1 MGLAD
6 LKKNASLCKST
17 NNIAVSIDDFIAA
30 ADLYAAGQNR
40 PQHEE
45 KQTLMTSD
53 ADKQNNIIDFLQ
65 RKYPQHVEP
74 IKSVNKSKQQPYRRC
89 TYTLSETAIRDR
101 KSTRLNSSHQINSYA
116 VFCLKKKKES
126 PHNILLKRE
135 ASDTH
140 NSR

>member
-65 RKYPQHVEP
+65 RKYPQYVEP

-89 TYTLSETAIRDR
+89 TYTLSETAISQLTLLSQQGGIA
-101 KSTRLNSSHQINSYA
+101 KSKLIRQLISQYFSLSPQQQKRLDVSFTDQ
-116 VFCLKKKKES
+116 
-126 PHNILLKRE
+126 
-135 ASDTH
+135 
-140 NSR
+140 

>member
-89 TYTLSETAIRDR
+89 TYTLSETAISQLTLLSQQGGIA
-101 KSTRLNSSHQINSYA
+101 KSKLIRQLISQYFSLSPQQQKRLDVSFTDQ
-116 VFCLKKKKES
+116 
-126 PHNILLKRE
+126 
-135 ASDTH
+135 
-140 NSR
+140 